1 MHEFIG
7 TLVGRVSRKKING
20 NNTTEGPPACTGPAG
35 FAASRM
41 LRPIAF
47 GLACVVSTLTVA
59 TMAADDQL
67 VFIGTYTR
75 STSRGI
81 YTVRFDPEKG
91 TFRAP
96 ALAAEVKDPTFV
108 TLSADRRHLYSVS
121 ATTASIHA
129 FAADPATGE
138 LTALNQQP
146 TGSAGPCDLRLDA
159 TGRLLLTANYGGGSV
174 TAFPVTADGQLGE
187 RCAFFQFEGKGP
199 YPQRQDGPHA
209 HGITYSPDNRFVL
222 VPDLGTD
229 RVMIYAIEPAAG
241 RVTPH
246 TPAFAALAPGSGPRH
261 ATFSPDGRHVYVINE
276 LANTVT
282 VFAYDAAAGAL
293 SELQT
298 LPTLPA
304 GFKDANTTAEIA
316 VHPRGHTVYASNRGH
331 DSLALYTRDAA
342 TGRLTFRAHVPT
354 RGKAPRH
361 FTLTPDA
368 QWLIAANQ
376 DSDSLTVFRVD
387 AQTGDLTPHGEPFAL
402 TRPVCVLFAE

>member
-1 MHEFIG
+1 
-7 TLVGRVSRKKING
+7 
-20 NNTTEGPPACTGPAG
+20 
-35 FAASRM
+35 M
-41 LRPIAF
+41 LRPLAF
-47 GLACVVSTLTVA
+47 GLACVAATITVS
-59 TMAADDQL
+59 TMAAADQL
-67 VFIGTYTR
+67 VFLGTYTR
-75 STSRGI
+75 GGSSRGI
-81 YTVRFDPEKG
+81 YTVRFDPAQG

-96 ALAAEVKDPTFV
+96 TVVADVKDPTFL

-121 ATTASIHA
+121 AATASIHA
-129 FAADPATGE
+129 FAVDPASGA
-138 LTALNQQP
+138 LTPLNQQP

-159 TGRLLLTANYGGGSV
+159 TGRLLLAANYGGGSMS
-174 TAFPVTADGQLGE
+174 AFPVAADGTLGE
-187 RCAFFQFEGKGP
+187 RSALFQFEGKGP
-199 YPQRQDGPHA
+199 YPGRQEGPHA

-229 RVMIYAIEPAAG
+229 QVMIYAVDPAAG

-246 TPAFAALAPGSGPRH
+246 TPAFAALPPGSGPRH

-282 VFAYDAAAGAL
+282 AFAYDAAAGTLDPLETL
-293 SELQT
+293 ST
-298 LPTLPA
+298 LPPD
-304 GFKDANTTAEIA
+304 FKQPNTTAEIA

-342 TGRLTFRAHVPT
+342 TGRLTFRTHVPT

-376 DSDSLTVFRVD
+376 DSDSLTVYRVD
-387 AQTGDLTPHGEPFAL
+387 PQTGDLTPHGEPFTVA
-402 TRPVCVLFAE
+402 RPVCVLFAE